1 MAGVSIELGRRLI
14 AAGVLSPEEL
24 EAALFLAVV
33 RGISFPRAL
42 IDRGVITER
51 GLEEELGR
59 RGGLGLRNVVAVA
72 ELMSQLPPAM
82 CRRLAAVPTR
92 LDPYTGTV
100 DVAAADPLDPH
111 VAAEFS
117 FQLGAPI
124 RLLRASLAV
133 VEEAIRRVELD
144 ESTPRPGRTRRATP
158 AFPHGAPRSSPP
170 PADDVPIP
178 LVRRAGAPLVDRG
191 EPEPSPG
198 ELPSSSS
205 AAPAPSVSFP
215 SAPPAATPG
224 DPPAVWQIP
233 PPPALP
239 GEITDEPGPPPIPMT
254 DGADLFSLLGQ
265 ASHRDDVVHL
275 ALHAARL
282 VAQRVAVFVVRRDG
296 FHGWACTIDFG
307 SPEALRALTVP
318 LNVPSVLATA
328 AATGLYL
335 GPVPKTAVH
344 EGLSAVMG
352 PVSGDV
358 VVTAVRVGGRPA
370 MLLVADGLDD
380 PPSGTSLLD
389 EVAHAAGDALTRLLK
404 G

>member
-1 MAGVSIELGRRLI
+1 VSIELGRRLV
-14 AAGVLSPEEL
+14 AAGVLSSEEL

-42 IDRGVITER
+42 IDRGVVTER

-72 ELMSQLPPAM
+72 ELMGRLPPAM

-111 VAAEFS
+111 VAAEFG
-117 FQLGAPI
+117 FQLGAPV
-124 RLLRASLAV
+124 RMLRASLAV

-144 ESTPRPGRTRRATP
+144 ESTPRPGRTRRVTP

-178 LVRRAGAPLVDRG
+178 LVRRAGVALVDRD
-191 EPEPSPG
+191 EPEPTAGPPLRARG
-198 ELPSSSS
+198 M
-205 AAPAPSVSFP
+205 APTPSVSFP
-215 SAPPAATPG
+215 STPPAAGPG
-224 DPPAVWQIP
+224 DQPAAWSIP

-239 GEITDEPGPPPIPMT
+239 GEITDEPGPPPVPT
-254 DGADLFSLLGQ
+254 SEADELLAVLSQ
-265 ASHRDDVVHL
+265 ASNRDDVVHL
-275 ALHAARL
+275 ALHAARV
-282 VAQRVAVFVVRRDG
+282 VARRVAVFVARRDG
-296 FHGWACTIDFG
+296 FHGWACTIEFG
-307 SPEALRALTVP
+307 APEVLRALVVP
-318 LNVPSVLATA
+318 LDVPSVLATA

-335 GPVPKTAVH
+335 GPIPRTSAHEALTAI
-344 EGLSAVMG
+344 MG
-352 PVSGDV
+352 PVDGDV
-358 VVTAVRVGGRPA
+358 AVTAVRVGGRPA

-380 PPSGTSLLD
+380 PPSGTRFLD
-389 EVAHAAGDALTRLLK
+389 DVARAAGEALTRLLK